1 MNKIII
7 LPVNDLLNIN
17 NMKNF
22 TTIIRILLGAL
33 ILFSGANK
41 FGHWLNASF
50 MHDAMAWVIHLSD
63 IGGGFIIYCIGLL
76 EIIVGIALIVN
87 KFVTL
92 AAMALLPLMVSIL
105 IFHMFLDLK
114 GIGIALIVLAMDIFM
129 VYENRDKVSAMF
141 QPNS

>member
-1 MNKIII
+1 MNKINI
-7 LPVNDLLNIN
+7 LSVNDLKNLDK
-17 NMKNF
+17 MKNF
-22 TTIIRILLGAL
+22 TTIIRIILGAL

-50 MHDAMAWVIHLSD
+50 MHDAMAWVLHLFD

-92 AAMALLPLMVSIL
+92 AAMALLPLMVSII

-114 GIGIALIVLAMDIFM
+114 GIGIALVVFAMNIYLVF
-129 VYENRDKVSAMF
+129 ENRDKISAMF

>member
-1 MNKIII
+1 
-7 LPVNDLLNIN
+7 
-17 NMKNF
+17 MKNF

-33 ILFSGANK
+33 IIFSGANK

-50 MHDAMAWVIHLSD
+50 MHDAMAWVINLSN
-63 IGGGFIIYCIGLL
+63 IGGGFIIYAIGLL

-105 IFHMFLDLK
+105 IFHMFLDLS
-114 GIGIALIVLAMDIFM
+114 GIGIALIVFAMNIYIVF
-129 VYENRDKVSAMF
+129 VKRDNISAMF

>member
-1 MNKIII
+1 
-7 LPVNDLLNIN
+7 
-17 NMKNF
+17 MKNF
-22 TTIIRILLGAL
+22 TTTIRLLLGAL

-50 MHDAMAWVIHLSD
+50 MHDAMAWVINLSD
-63 IGGGFIIYCIGLL
+63 IGGGFIIYGIGLL
-76 EIIVGIALIVN
+76 EIIVGIALLVN

-114 GIGIALIVLAMDIFM
+114 GIGIALIVFAMN
-129 VYENRDKVSAMF
+129 VYLVIENRDKISAMF